1 MKLIELLPLIVCNTV
16 NIYEKRKY
24 RPSRFI
30 VLINPKKIKGC
41 ISDDLL
47 DREIYSISIG
57 YRGGFNINV
66 CSKKDDKELV
76 EKAASIGLIEDVN
89 NDDSD
94 TEYGDKFESKEEK
107 SVVEHDRCR
116 RCKYEHDSA
125 IDEPCVSCCSSTNHF
140 EPKEHNGCLGC
151 LYEDFEELEEP
162 CVNCKGAYKHY
173 TMAYL
178 KAKDCYVRKVDKRK
192 E

>member
-1 MKLIELLPLIVCNTV
+1 MKLIELLPLIACNTV
-16 NIYEKRKY
+16 DIYEKRKY

-30 VLINPKKIKGC
+30 VLINPKKIKRY

-47 DREIYSISIG
+47 DREIHSISLM
-57 YRGGFNINV
+57 YGGRLSIHV

-94 TEYGDKFESKEEK
+94 TEYGDKFESKE
-107 SVVEHDRCR
+107 VIEHDGCMG
-116 RCKYEHDSA
+116 
-125 IDEPCVSCCSSTNHF
+125 CV
-140 EPKEHNGCLGC
+140 
-151 LYEDFEELEEP
+151 YEDFEELEEP
-162 CVNCKGAYKHY
+162 CAYCKGTYKHD

>member
-1 MKLIELLPLIVCNTV
+1 MELIELLPLIVCNTV

-30 VLINPKKIKGC
+30 VMINPKKIKGC

-57 YRGGFNINV
+57 YRDRFNIHV

-94 TEYGDKFESKEEK
+94 TEYGDKFESKE
-107 SVVEHDRCR
+107 VIDHDVCTG
-116 RCKYEHDSA
+116 
-125 IDEPCVSCCSSTNHF
+125 CV
-140 EPKEHNGCLGC
+140 
-151 LYEDFEELEEP
+151 YEDFEELEEP
-162 CVNCKGAYKHY
+162 CIYCKRTYKY
-173 TMAYL
+173 DTMAYL